1 VFTGF
6 RRQMFEV
13 GDGIRI
19 HGVVG
24 GSGPPLLLLHG
35 YPQTHALWHKIAPEL
50 AKHFTV
56 VATDLRGYGA
66 SSKPASSKPTS
77 SKSASSKPA
86 SSKSAG
92 RPDHAAYSKRAMAA
106 DQVAVMR
113 QLGFERF
120 KLCGHDRGGRVAHRL
135 AADYPNSVEKL
146 AVLDISPTLT
156 MYEQTT
162 MSFATVYYHWF
173 FLIQPY
179 PYPETMIGAN
189 PIAYLEQKIGSGSAG
204 MTPFAPEA
212 LEAYR
217 AAFTPETVHASC
229 EDYRASATLDLE
241 HDRQDR
247 GADRRLTMPLL
258 VLWGQNGAIERCFH
272 PIEDWRAVARDV
284 RGRALPGGHYLAEEL
299 PDQTLAA
306 LTEFFSDSASP
317 V

>member
-1 VFTGF
+1 MFDGF
-6 RRQMFEV
+6 QRQSFEV

-35 YPQTHALWHKIAPEL
+35 YPQTHAIWHKIAPEL

-66 SSKPASSKPTS
+66 SSKPDSSRPD
-77 SKSASSKPA
+77 SSKPA
-86 SSKSAG
+86 VT
-92 RPDHAAYSKRAMAA
+92 PDHATYSKRAMAA

-113 QLGFERF
+113 QLGFSRF

-135 AADYPNSVEKL
+135 ALDHPSSVEKL

-156 MYEQTT
+156 MYEQAT

-189 PIAYLEQKIGSGSAG
+189 PSAYFERKIGSGSAS

-217 AAFTPETVHASC
+217 TAFTPEMIHASC
-229 EDYRASATLDLE
+229 EDYRAAATIDLE
-241 HDRQDR
+241 Y
-247 GADRRLTMPLL
+247 DRRDRAAGHKLTAPLL
-258 VLWGQNGAIERCFH
+258 VLWGLNGAIERCFH
-272 PIEDWRAVARDV
+272 PLKDWREVADEV
-284 RGRALPGGHYLAEEL
+284 YGRSLPGGHYLAEEL
-299 PDQTLAA
+299 PDQTLDA
-306 LTEFFSDSASP
+306 LIEFFGDRSSLIPPAP
-317 V
+317 QPLEP